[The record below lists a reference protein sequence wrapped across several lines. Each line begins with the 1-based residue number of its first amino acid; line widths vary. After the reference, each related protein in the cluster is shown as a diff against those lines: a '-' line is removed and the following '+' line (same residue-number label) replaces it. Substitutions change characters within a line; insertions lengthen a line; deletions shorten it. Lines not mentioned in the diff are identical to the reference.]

1 MPGSRHAAKR
11 PLTRSAAVVGSLVAL
26 ASTTACCSAFNPTT
40 QQSAKL
46 PPKVGTKSGGS
57 SGKNGSSSQAQLSSR
72 AIEAD
77 IVSSSLDG
85 NVISNTKLE
94 ELDLMLQYGGKS
106 DISPAT
112 ANNDEANTNTD
123 TNPYQMAARATVAL
137 TATSYV
143 INPEPLDGVTASL
156 WSAIYNWGPA
166 NAPLFE
172 AEVASFAFFAWI
184 AAFSGLHLVLGRQ
197 RTMESRF
204 DGQMP
209 TKPFE
214 WAVPENFHLW
224 FNPLG
229 SYLGSIWVY
238 HQFLHEKPPLP
249 ELAPT
254 FGVFS
259 VELLFGVF
267 LYDLCFF
274 PIHWLMH
281 KSSWGQMRKV
291 HGYHHRVSS
300 HTLNS
305 LETVQHSYIDGFLQV
320 VVNILVQQVTPFGG
334 IGEKHV
340 MSRLAHNVLVT
351 YLLSEAHSGYDLPWM
366 SHRLFPEF
374 LGGAPRHEKH
384 HHDGRVY
391 YQQYFKYLDDFF
403 GFTEKSLRIG
413 NWRKTSDA
421 SVAAADGEMQMISSS
436 NNEKSEVQVSSVQ

>member
-1 MPGSRHAAKR
+1 MPGQHAAKR
-11 PLTRSAAVVGSLVAL
+11 PLTRSAAVVGSLVVL
-26 ASTTACCSAFNPTT
+26 ASTTVRCSAFNPTT

-46 PPKVGTKSGGS
+46 PPKVGTSSS

-77 IVSSSLDG
+77 AVSYTLDVD
-85 NVISNTKLE
+85 VISDTKQE
-94 ELDLMLQYGGKS
+94 ELELMLQYGSTS
-106 DISPAT
+106 DISL
-112 ANNDEANTNTD
+112 ANNDDDAITD

-137 TATSYV
+137 TAISYV
-143 INPEPLDGVTASL
+143 INPEPLDGLTASL
-156 WSAIYNWGPA
+156 WSAVYNWGPA

-197 RTMESRF
+197 KTMESRF

-229 SYLGSIWVY
+229 SYLGSIFIY

-254 FGVFS
+254 FGVFAA
-259 VELLFGVF
+259 ELLFGVF

-320 VVNILVQQVTPFGG
+320 FVNILVQQITPFGG

-340 MSRLAHNVLVT
+340 ISRLAHNVLVT

-403 GFTEKSLRIG
+403 GFTEKSLRISD
-413 NWRKTSDA
+413 WRKKD
-421 SVAAADGEMQMISSS
+421 VAAVVAADDAANGERVMI
-436 NNEKSEVQVSSVQ
+436 KKDKVQVSVQ

>member
-1 MPGSRHAAKR
+1 M
-11 PLTRSAAVVGSLVAL
+11 VGSLVVL
-26 ASTTACCSAFNPTT
+26 ASTRACCSAFNPIA

-46 PPKVGTKSGGS
+46 PPKVGTSRGSNNGS
-57 SGKNGSSSQAQLSSR
+57 SGSMSRAQLSSR

-77 IVSSSLDG
+77 KVSSSNLDAG
-85 NVISNTKLE
+85 VISDTKLMQE
-94 ELDLMLQYGGKS
+94 ELDLMLQYGSTLDIDTSANS
-106 DISPAT
+106 DDTNADT
-112 ANNDEANTNTD
+112 A
-123 TNPYQMAARATVAL
+123 NPYQMAARATVAL
-137 TATSYV
+137 TAISYI
-143 INPEPLDGVTASL
+143 INPEPLDGLTASL
-156 WSAIYNWGPA
+156 WSAVYNWGPA

-184 AAFSGLHLVLGRQ
+184 AVFSGLHLVLGRQ
-197 RTMESRF
+197 KTMESRF

-229 SYLGSIWVY
+229 SYLGSIWIY

-254 FGVFS
+254 FGVFA
-259 VELLFGVF
+259 VELMFGIF

-320 VVNILVQQVTPFGG
+320 FVNILVQQITPFGG

-340 MSRLAHNVLVT
+340 MSRLVHNVLVT

-413 NWRKTSDA
+413 DWRKTNNAVVADA
-421 SVAAADGEMQMISSS
+421 ATNREMVI
-436 NNEKSEVQVSSVQ
+436 KKDDVQVSSVQ

>member
-1 MPGSRHAAKR
+1 MAGSHHAAKR
-11 PLTRSAAVVGSLVAL
+11 PLTRSAAVVGSLVVL
-26 ASTTACCSAFNPTT
+26 ASTTARCSAFNPTST
-40 QQSAKL
+40 QRQQQSAKL
-46 PPKVGTKSGGS
+46 LPPNCSTNGN
-57 SGKNGSSSQAQLSSR
+57 NGSSSQAQLSSR

-77 IVSSSLDG
+77 IASSTLDVD
-85 NVISNTKLE
+85 VISDTKQD
-94 ELDLMLQYGGKS
+94 ELDLMLQYGS
-106 DISPAT
+106 ASATRISS
-112 ANNDEANTNTD
+112 ANNDEDAQTE

-137 TATSYV
+137 TAISYA
-143 INPEPLDGVTASL
+143 INPEPLDGLTASL

-197 RTMESRF
+197 KTMESRF

-229 SYLGSIWVY
+229 SYLLSIFVY

-254 FGVFS
+254 FGVFAI
-259 VELLFGVF
+259 ELLFGVF

-320 VVNILVQQVTPFGG
+320 FVNILVQQITPFGG

-413 NWRKTSDA
+413 DWRKKD
-421 SVAAADGEMQMISSS
+421 VAAAVAAANGEMVI
-436 NNEKSEVQVSSVQ
+436 KKDDVRVSSVQ

>member
-1 MPGSRHAAKR
+1 MSGSQHAAKR
-11 PLTRSAAVVGSLVAL
+11 PLTRTAAVVGSLVVL
-26 ASTTACCSAFNPTT
+26 ASTTARCSAFNPTT
-40 QQSAKL
+40 KQSAKL
-46 PPKVGTKSGGS
+46 PPMVGTSSASGSNGS
-57 SGKNGSSSQAQLSSR
+57 SGSISRAQLSSR
-72 AIEAD
+72 AIEVD
-77 IVSSSLDG
+77 IVSSNLEADA
-85 NVISNTKLE
+85 ISDTKQE
-94 ELDLMLQYGGKS
+94 DLDLMLQYGSTS
-106 DISPAT
+106 DINTSANSDGTNADT
-112 ANNDEANTNTD
+112 A
-123 TNPYQMAARATVAL
+123 NPYQMAARATVAL
-137 TATSYV
+137 TAISYV
-143 INPEPLDGVTASL
+143 IDPEPLDGLTASL
-156 WSAIYNWGPA
+156 WSAVYNWGPA

-197 RTMESRF
+197 KTMESRF

-229 SYLGSIWVY
+229 SYLGSIWIY

-254 FGVFS
+254 FGVFA

-291 HGYHHRVSS
+291 HGYHHRLSS

-320 VVNILVQQVTPFGG
+320 FVNILVQQITPFGV

-366 SHRLFPEF
+366 SHWLFPEF

-413 NWRKTSDA
+413 DWRKTNNNNNVVVADA
-421 SVAAADGEMQMISSS
+421 ANGEMVI
-436 NNEKSEVQVSSVQ
+436 KKDDVQVSPVQ